1 MKDQQSSLKQI
12 LQPYL
17 FISIAGLL
25 AFAPVSFMLRAL
37 KNDVIA
43 LEYPINHFISQ
54 CIRNGELPYWFN
66 TWGMGF
72 PLQSNLTWGI
82 FSTPQLV
89 FSSLFD
95 YNIYILHV
103 EFMFF
108 VLLAGWGMFY
118 LLHKYIVKDKGI
130 AQLLAISY
138 MLSGFMVGSTQWLLY
153 ITAACFI
160 PLVLSCLL
168 KLLYK
173 PTVSSAFQFAV
184 TYSLMFTSVYAAFNI
199 ITTYGLLAF
208 LLIWFWQ
215 SKDKIKVKLIVL
227 RYLSFAGLLTFL
239 LCLPCLYYTLELLKS
254 IERGSSIVT
263 AFSFF
268 NSNYLHP
275 SALSTLLFPFS
286 SVKMSYS
293 NTEGTMLNSYAGL
306 LILILLPAL
315 IWQSIKEKKRIVLI
329 FLLAAI
335 VFLLISFGDITPA
348 RNTLNLLPGFSYF
361 RNPAIF
367 RFYFIMLL
375 IFFVAEAVKNK
386 SFSELFNFKINTQTK
401 IIYNT
406 IWIIAAICLFV
417 LILHRA
423 SITILSPQLIKSAIK
438 NINYNQTLFIS
449 SFIQLLILLSLLLSI
464 KKKWFTISKILFTT
478 DLIINTL
485 ICTPFF
491 SVSSYTI
498 PEVSR
503 ILHSVPGFPVQNIK
517 PAEAAATYTDDRNNR
532 WNNINVFRKEIS
544 SNDTYRGPLTLMQNY
559 QYSTDS
565 LHLMKTVDNKLVF
578 LESESDTGTIQ
589 LLIQKPTHI
598 QVAVNPK
605 EQTSITL
612 QQNYYPGW
620 KGWYNNNSVDII
632 KNNSWGIT
640 IRIPKGKGIIDFRYE
655 RTSVW
660 LTALLL
666 HLITISFLLWKGL
679 NWLRK
684 FFFKSSS
691 PS

>member
-1 MKDQQSSLKQI
+1 MKEQQSSLKQI
-12 LQPYL
+12 LQPYF
-17 FISIAGLL
+17 FISLAGLL
-25 AFAPVSFMLRAL
+25 AFAPISFMLRAL

-54 CIRNGELPYWFN
+54 CLRNGELPYWFN
-66 TWGMGF
+66 TWGLGF

-82 FSTPQLV
+82 FSTPQLL

-95 YNIYILHV
+95 YNIYVLHA

-108 VLLAGWGMFY
+108 VLLAGWSMFH
-118 LLHKYIVKDKGI
+118 LLHKYILKDKGI

-153 ITAACFI
+153 ITATCFI
-160 PLVLSCLL
+160 PLVVSSLL

-173 PTVSSAFQFAV
+173 PTVGSAFQFAV

-199 ITTYGLLAF
+199 ITTYSLLLF

-215 SKDKIKVKLIVL
+215 ARNTKKTKLIL
-227 RYLSFAGLLTFL
+227 LGYLSFAGILIIL
-239 LCLPCLYYTLELLKS
+239 LCLPCLYYTTELLKS
-254 IERGSSIVT
+254 IERGTSIAT
-263 AFSFF
+263 NSAFF

-275 SALSTLLFPFS
+275 SALSSMLLPFS

-293 NTEGTMLNSYAGL
+293 NTEGTMLDSYAGL
-306 LILILLPAL
+306 FVLLLIPVV
-315 IWQSIKEKKRIVLI
+315 IWQTIKERNRVALI
-329 FLLAAI
+329 FLLATI
-335 VFLLISFGDITPA
+335 VFLLISFGDMTPA
-348 RNTLNLLPGFSYF
+348 RSMLNLLPGFSYF

-367 RFYFIMLL
+367 RFYFIMML
-375 IFFVAEAVKNK
+375 ILFVAEAVKNK
-386 SFSELFNFKINTQTK
+386 SFSELFSFKNNTQTK
-401 IIYNT
+401 IIYHT

-417 LILHRA
+417 LILHLG
-423 SITILSPQLIKSAIK
+423 SINVLSPELIKSAK
-438 NINYNQTLFIS
+438 KDINYNQTLFIS

-464 KKKWFTISKILFTT
+464 KKKWFIISKILFTT

-503 ILHSVPGFPVQNIK
+503 ILHTVPGFPVQNIK
-517 PAEAAATYTDDRNNR
+517 PAEAATTYTDEKNNR
-532 WNNINVFRKEIS
+532 WNNINVFSKQIS

-559 QYSTDS
+559 QFSTDS
-565 LHLMKTVDNKLVF
+565 LHPMKTVDKNLVF
-578 LESESDTGTIQ
+578 LESESDNGTIQ

-598 QVAVNPK
+598 RVAVQAK
-605 EQTSITL
+605 EQTFMTL

-620 KGWYNNNSVDII
+620 KAWYNNNSVDII
-632 KNNSWGIT
+632 KHNSWGIT
-640 IRIPKGKGIIDFRYE
+640 IPISKGKGIIDFRYE

-666 HLITISFLLWKGL
+666 HLITISFLIWKGF